1 MDKKDTIKSINP
13 LNETPNEDVADVMND
28 PDSSKDEESSFITIV
43 KVAIA
48 VVIICLFV
56 LLIMSIVKLKKKNDA
71 TNAELNKHKEII
83 QKQDRDLNESM
94 NYIADLKNS
103 IKKVPT
109 TTEVPQIK
117 TRIEKMQQRQAQRE
131 TKAVEGVESGE
142 AVSLDDEMRKS
153 EIISEAIFGGGTIT
167 EEN

>member
-28 PDSSKDEESSFITIV
+28 PDSSKDEESSFMTIV

-48 VVIICLFV
+48 VVIVCLFV

-71 TNAELNKHKEII
+71 ANAELNKHKEII

-131 TKAVEGVESGE
+131 TKAVEDVESGE